1 MSEGVN
7 ASPKPPGFGLSF
19 NNVSNLRGGLLVAI
33 FSLGLLI
40 ATFYITSPAVPR
52 TVAIVLVLVGLA
64 ITAGLVP
71 VRAPQDFYGGI
82 ALIMLAAVA
91 LVASAEL
98 PGQRGFAFGPGTAPR
113 LFATVL
119 ICLGAAVA
127 VVGLLADGP
136 RIERYRLR
144 GPVLVIS
151 AILTFAATIRLVGLV
166 PATFLAY
173 MIAIFGS
180 REMRLVESLIAA
192 AAMTVFCVVLFV
204 YLLNLPFQLWPRF
217 Y

>member
-1 MSEGVN
+1 
-7 ASPKPPGFGLSF
+7 
-19 NNVSNLRGGLLVAI
+19 
-33 FSLGLLI
+33 
-40 ATFYITSPAVPR
+40 
-52 TVAIVLVLVGLA
+52 
-64 ITAGLVP
+64 
-71 VRAPQDFYGGI
+71 
-82 ALIMLAAVA
+82 MLAAVA